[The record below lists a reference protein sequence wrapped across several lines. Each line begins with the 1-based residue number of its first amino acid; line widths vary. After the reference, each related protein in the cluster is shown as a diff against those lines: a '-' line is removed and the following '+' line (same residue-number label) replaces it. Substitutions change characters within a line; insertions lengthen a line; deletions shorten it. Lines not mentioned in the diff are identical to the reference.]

1 MSDMT
6 AALLAAS
13 RLEDMVQDFLDARL
27 AGQRDLK
34 VIGSGVTLSV
44 FRGDGLVTP
53 WKTDWAYWGF
63 AGGTVLA
70 AFRVL
75 EGMDVTYHR
84 GFWMS
89 PGHKQFNW
97 LIQESK
103 NS

>member
-1 MSDMT
+1 MSDMYT
-6 AALLAAS
+6 ALLAAS
-13 RLEDMVQDFLDARL
+13 RLEDAIQDFLDARL
-27 AGQRDLK
+27 SGQRDL
-34 VIGSGVTLSV
+34 VVAGNGVKLSA
-44 FRGDGLVTP
+44 FRGNGLTAP
-53 WKTDWAYWGF
+53 WKTTWDYWGF
-63 AGGTVLA
+63 AGSTVLD

-75 EGMDVTYHR
+75 KGTDVNYHR

>member
-1 MSDMT
+1 MT

-13 RLEDMVQDFLDARL
+13 RLEDVVQDFLAARL

-34 VIGSGVTLSV
+34 VIGRGVTLSV
-44 FRGDGLVTP
+44 FRGDRLVTP
-53 WKTDWAYWGF
+53 WNTDWAYWGF

-75 EGMDVTYHR
+75 NGMDVTCHR

-97 LIQESK
+97 LIQES
-103 NS
+103 NNA

>member
-1 MSDMT
+1 MT

-13 RLEDMVQDFLDARL
+13 RLEDVVQDFLDARL

-34 VIGSGVTLSV
+34 VIGSGVMLSV

-75 EGMDVTYHR
+75 NRMDVTYHR

-97 LIQESK
+97 CIHESK

>member
-13 RLEDMVQDFLDARL
+13 RLEDTIQDFLDARF

-34 VIGSGVTLSV
+34 VIGRGVTLSV
-44 FRGDGLVTP
+44 FRGNGLVTP
-53 WKTDWAYWGF
+53 WNTDWAYWGF
-63 AGGTVLA
+63 AGGTVLD

-75 EGMDVTYHR
+75 KSMDVTYHR